1 MFCQAAFR
9 GIRKP
14 TLHSALSEYF
24 KGIEQQTCKFSVS
37 SLKHMHP
44 DDYQPPKGN
53 IKKRYLK
60 KYPLIRTAEDGTVTV
75 EGVSNKAIPCP
86 VPWFDPGKVD
96 RFKPGEHAS
105 GDLGD
110 VRSLVD
116 EKHLDPTQPKVEYEI
131 SGELVDSS
139 PEVKRVCI
147 LILFYQTLE
156 CKISEIRNGYC
167 VTFTKYNY

>member
-1 MFCQAAFR
+1 MLCQAASR
-9 GIRKP
+9 AIRKP
-14 TLHSALSEYF
+14 TLHFALSENF
-24 KGIEQQTCKFSVS
+24 KSIEQQTCKLSVS
-37 SLKHMHP
+37 SLKYMHP
-44 DDYQPPKGN
+44 DDFRPPKGS

-116 EKHLDPTQPKVEYEI
+116 EKHLDPSQPKVDYEI
-131 SGELVDSS
+131 SEKLLESS
-139 PEVKRVCI
+139 PEVKRVCM
-147 LILFYQTLE
+147 LIVVY
-156 CKISEIRNGYC
+156 
-167 VTFTKYNY
+167 